1 METQNV
7 TLRVPKPLLAR
18 AKQVAA
24 ERGTSVTAL
33 VIESLTRATSGNE
46 AYETAWERQRAL
58 MRSEK
63 RLRAEG
69 ERFPSREA
77 LHER

>member
-7 TLRVPKPLLAR
+7 TLRIPKPLLAR

-33 VIESLTRATSGNE
+33 VIESLTRVTSGNE
-46 AYETAWERQRAL
+46 AYEAAWERQRAL

-63 RLRAEG
+63 RLRTEG
-69 ERFPSREA
+69 DRFPQREA